1 MFLLNRFSI
10 PARLWI
16 LLLSSIAVIAALLA
30 YTVHTLNDSVL
41 EARSQVARNQVGTAY
56 SLINH
61 YYQLQQNGLPQAEA
75 QQQALQA
82 ISALRYRGQEY
93 FWINDTTPTMIMH
106 PINKKLDG
114 QNLSD
119 FKDPN
124 GLRLF
129 IKMVEVTRA
138 NDEGGYLHYLWP
150 KPSSDQPVPKVSYV
164 REFKPWGW
172 IVGTGLYLDD
182 VKTNTAELAMQMIGV
197 IALAVVL
204 LIIFNVSISRSIRVP
219 LKTLNSAM
227 HNVAQGDGDLTQRL
241 PEQGQDEI
249 TEIAHSFNIFMQQ
262 MQNLVKETQ
271 NTVNEIST
279 LNHQVENISAQTTGL
294 TEQQLSQSDQVATAS
309 NEMSLTIQEV
319 AANAERAA
327 ASSREV
333 NDNSEASRRIMIQNQ
348 QSMMALAQE
357 IAGSNASIQSLQE
370 ETNKIGSVLDVIKGI
385 AEQTNL
391 LALNAAIEAA
401 RAGEQG
407 RGFAVVADEVRTLA
421 SRSHQSTEEIQKIIT
436 QLQQKAEQAV
446 KAMTANVSSSQQ
458 AAQSTDQALN
468 SISAMSHAIG
478 QITEMNLSIASAVEE
493 QSAAANEITTHITK
507 IADSSAHISGN
518 MGDTH
523 QAIQKLNKDIAD
535 LLSLVQR
542 FRT

>member
-41 EARSQVARNQVGTAY
+41 EARSQVARNQVVTAY

-138 NDEGGYLHYLWP
+138 NDEGGYVHYLWP
-150 KPSSDQPVPKVSYV
+150 KPGSEQPVPKVSYV

-262 MQNLVKETQ
+262 IQNLVKETQ
-271 NTVNEIST
+271 NTVNKIST
-279 LNHQVENISAQTTGL
+279 LNHQVESISSKTADL
-294 TEQQLSQSDQVATAS
+294 TQQQLSQSDQVATAS

-370 ETNKIGSVLDVIKGI
+370 ETKKIGSVLDVIKGI

-421 SRSHQSTEEIQKIIT
+421 SRSHQSTEEIHQIIT

-458 AAQSTDQALN
+458 AAQSTDQALH
-468 SISAMSHAIG
+468 SISSMNHAIG

-507 IADSSAHISGN
+507 IADSSALISGN

-523 QAIQKLNKDIAD
+523 QAIQKL
-535 LLSLVQR
+535 
-542 FRT
+542 

>member
-82 ISALRYRGQEY
+82 ISALRYRDQEY

-138 NDEGGYLHYLWP
+138 NDEGGYVHYLWP
-150 KPSSDQPVPKVSYV
+150 KPGSDKPVPKVSFV

-182 VKTNTAELAMQMIGV
+182 VKTNSAKLAMQMIGV
-197 IALAVVL
+197 TAVAVLL

-219 LKTLNSAM
+219 LKTLSTAM

-333 NDNSEASRRIMIQNQ
+333 NDNSEASRRIMTQNQ

-370 ETNKIGSVLDVIKGI
+370 ETKKIGSVLDVIKGI

-535 LLSLVQR
+535 LLGLVQR

>member
-1 MFLLNRFSI
+1 MLPLHNFSI
-10 PARLWI
+10 LARLWA
-16 LLLSSIAVIAALLA
+16 LLLTSLAVLVAVLGYAIFSLK
-30 YTVHTLNDSVL
+30 DSVMD
-41 EARSQVARNQVGTAY
+41 ARQQVTRNQVSTAFH
-56 SLINH
+56 LLDH
-61 YYQLQQNGLPQAEA
+61 YYQLQQAGLAEADA
-75 QQQALQA
+75 QQQAMQA
-82 ISALRYRGQEY
+82 IGKLRYRGQEY

-129 IKMVEVTRA
+129 VKMVEVATA
-138 NDEGGYLHYLWP
+138 MPEGGFVHYLWP
-150 KPSSDQPVPKVSYV
+150 KPGSEHPIDKVSFV

-172 IVGTGLYLDD
+172 IIGTGLYLDD
-182 VKTNTAELAMQMIGV
+182 VQQDTTLQASKMISTTLILVLG
-197 IALAVVL
+197 LVV
-204 LIIFNVSISRSIRVP
+204 FNILVVRSIRLP
-219 LKTLNSAM
+219 LKRLNLAM

-241 PEQGQDEI
+241 PEHGKDELV
-249 TEIAHSFNIFMQQ
+249 EIAHSFNIFMQQ

-271 NTVNEIST
+271 STVKKISS
-279 LNHQVENISAQTTGL
+279 LNHQIEDVSSKTTTL
-294 TEQQLSQSDQVATAS
+294 TAQQLSQSDQVATAS

-327 ASSREV
+327 AASREV
-333 NDNSEASRRIMIQNQ
+333 NDNSEASRRIMTQNQ
-348 QSMMALAQE
+348 QSMMTLAQDIE
-357 IAGSNASIQSLQE
+357 GSNHSIQSLQE
-370 ETNKIGSVLDVIKGI
+370 ETKKIGSVLDVIKGI

-421 SRSHQSTEEIQKIIT
+421 SRSHQSTEEIHQIIV

-446 KAMTANVSSSQQ
+446 KAMTANMHSSQQ
-458 AAQSTDQALN
+458 AAQSTDQALHSFSAMN
-468 SISAMSHAIG
+468 DAIGSIS
-478 QITEMNLSIASAVEE
+478 EMNLSIASAVEE
-493 QSAAANEITTHITK
+493 QSAAANEITTNITQ
-507 IADSSAHISGN
+507 IADSSARISGN
-518 MGDTH
+518 MDDTH

-535 LLSLVQR
+535 LLNLVQR